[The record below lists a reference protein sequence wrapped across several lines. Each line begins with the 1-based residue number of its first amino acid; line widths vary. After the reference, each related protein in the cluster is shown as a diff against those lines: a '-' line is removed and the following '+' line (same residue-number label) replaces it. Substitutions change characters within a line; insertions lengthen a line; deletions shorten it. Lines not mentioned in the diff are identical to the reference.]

1 MNIAYSAVR
10 KGMLIK
16 FNGVLYEVLDSE
28 FIRMQQRKPVMRARL
43 RDVLSGKV
51 KEIAFQPSDSIEEVE
66 LEKMPIIFIYFNKDE
81 YWFNEKENPS
91 NRFSLKKEQIKDKI
105 NFLKRGMELI
115 AILDKNQ
122 VLNIELPIKVDL
134 LVTEAPPAV
143 KGNTSSGG
151 NKVVIVETGAK
162 IITPLFIESGDI
174 IKVNTRTGEYS
185 ERVKRIT

>member
-16 FNGVLYEVLDSE
+16 FNGVLYEILDSE